1 MVSLVMIWIACLVV
15 AAGATPCKESHHCS
29 ECDRESG
36 DCVTDCYTGYYDRR
50 CKSTCS
56 KNCRNNKCVTSG
68 IGSANCTEGCVPG
81 YQGLGCNIPC
91 DSPGGNCTACPGG
104 CDGGY
109 CQLGSSCVSGCVDS
123 YYGTDC
129 GGKVGLHVGLSTAA
143 FGFMTVIFLVVCCK
157 YRHRLGKDS
166 VTNTKDGVC
175 DSVGEKGDAP
185 VVELEWYCEIPL
197 KDIAMQCG
205 SPDGNCGRGSGAGGG
220 ADDVYDVADE
230 GKREFAGVVGNIYS
244 KLSHA

>member
-1 MVSLVMIWIACLVV
+1 MVSLVMIWIAYLVV
-15 AAGATPCKESHHCS
+15 ATGASSCKETYHCPD
-29 ECDRESG
+29 CNRESG
-36 DCVTDCYTGYYDRR
+36 DCLTDCYTGYYGRK

-56 KNCRNNKCVTSG
+56 KNCRKNTCVISS
-68 IGSANCTEGCVPG
+68 IGSANCTDGCVQG
-81 YQGLGCNIPC
+81 YHGIGCNIPC

-123 YYGTDC
+123 YYGSDC
-129 GGKVGLHVGLSTAA
+129 GGKVGLYVRLATAA

-157 YRHRLGKDS
+157 YRHRLRKDS
-166 VTNTKDGVC
+166 VTKTEDVVC
-175 DSVGEKGDAP
+175 DTVDEKGDAS
-185 VVELEWYCEIPL
+185 VVELEWYSEIPL
-197 KDIAMQCG
+197 KDMAKHCG
-205 SPDGNCGRGSGAGGG
+205 SSNGRGSTAGGG

-230 GKREFAGVVGNIYS
+230 GNREFAGVVGNIYS